1 MGVRGELF
9 LKLTGVFLFSGF
21 LRVVV
26 GALLRLASWAPLLI
40 FGLVRLR
47 ASKYVSGVS
56 ARLTRRSLLTS
67 IPHNLLIERFIQQ
80 ASSTSEPV
88 GLFPHHQPR

>member
-40 FGLVRLR
+40 FCLLRLR
-47 ASKYVSGVS
+47 ASKYFPGVS
-56 ARLTRRSLLTS
+56 ARLTRHSLANIDPAQSAHRT
-67 IPHNLLIERFIQQ
+67 IHT
-80 ASSTSEPV
+80 ASE
-88 GLFPHHQPR
+88 LHK